1 MIEPIMYFG
10 IGFLV
15 AALIG
20 LVIVPL
26 VHGRAVRLTM
36 RRLEAATP
44 LSMAEIQADK
54 DQLRA
59 EFAMSTRRLEMSV
72 EQLKAKTTSQ
82 FAELGKKGDAIN
94 RLKMELGEKTAAIF
108 ALEAR
113 DKALR
118 DQLRATEEE
127 VAAKTGIMHEAERTL
142 SDKEAELAKLVGALD
157 ERSTL
162 ADSQKVEIDHAQDPG
177 RDAERTARRRQR
189 RTQGRGRPPRRR
201 AGRAQSRDA
210 GIWPKSARGSKISA
224 AASPSSSSNWRR
236 RPRRPNCSASRAQ
249 DLETRLGEQVA
260 AARAKRIRT
269 QPAAQRDCSPRARP
283 KTTCAPPSPSCD
295 EPHQPPRSRQLKT
308 EKAQLQSDLS
318 RTTDERD
325 RLARDLGSMKREAE
339 ENWAAERV
347 ENALL
352 RERIND
358 VAAEVARLASALEG
372 PNSPIDAILAAETA
386 RDRASDRSAGRRTR
400 RARRQTAISPTASA
414 RCRAMPRACR
424 TATSRRAAI
433 SSRPASLDTSSSA
446 LLISPGR
453 HGRAL
458 SSAGERSLHTGEV
471 VGSIPTAPT
480 IRRGC
485 RPRYNFSPLLSQC
498 MTILSSV

>member
-15 AALIG
+15 AALVG
-20 LVIVPL
+20 LVVIPL

-72 EQLKAKTTSQ
+72 EQLKTKTTSQ
-82 FAELGKKGDAIN
+82 LAELGKKSDAIN
-94 RLKMELGEKTAAIF
+94 RLKIELGEKTATIF

-127 VAAKTGIMHEAERTL
+127 FAAKTSAMHDAERTL
-142 SDKEAELAKLVGALD
+142 SDKEAELAKLMGELD

-162 ADSQKVEIDHAQDPG
+162 ADCQKVEIVALKTQVEALKERLTDAGNERQGGGRSPRCRAGRAQGRDPG
-177 RDAERTARRRQR
+177 IGRRAR
-189 RTQGRGRPPRRR
+189 QGREPRPPRRR
-201 AGRAQSRDA
+201 ARTASGGADHAKR
-210 GIWPKSARGSKISA
+210 KFSA
-224 AASPSSSSNWRR
+224 AARR
-236 RPRRPNCSASRAQ
+236 IWKPASANSRALL
-249 DLETRLGEQVA
+249 DR
-260 AARAKRIRT
+260 KRIR
-269 QPAAQRDCSPRARP
+269 AQADCATKSTTAR
-283 KTTCAPPSPSCD
+283 KTESDLRTAIAELDGRTSSATD
-295 EPHQPPRSRQLKT
+295 KLKA
-308 EKAQLQSDLS
+308 EKAQLQAELG
-318 RTTDERD
+318 RTNDERD
-325 RLARDLGSMKREAE
+325 RLARDLGGMKREAE
-339 ENWAAERV
+339 ETWASERV

-386 RDRASDRSAGRRTR
+386 RDRASRRDGCQQWR
-400 RARRQTAISPTASA
+400 RRIQRRPRLPTATSPTASA

-424 TATSRRAAI
+424 TRRPTSR
-433 SSRPASLDTSSSA
+433 
-446 LLISPGR
+446 
-453 HGRAL
+453 
-458 SSAGERSLHTGEV
+458 
-471 VGSIPTAPT
+471 
-480 IRRGC
+480 
-485 RPRYNFSPLLSQC
+485 N
-498 MTILSSV
+498 